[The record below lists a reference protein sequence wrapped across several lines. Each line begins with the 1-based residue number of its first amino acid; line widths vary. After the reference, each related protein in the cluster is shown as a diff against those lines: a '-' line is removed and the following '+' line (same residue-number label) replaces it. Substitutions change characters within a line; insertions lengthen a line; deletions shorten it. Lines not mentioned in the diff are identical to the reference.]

1 MIPTGPTCPK
11 CVNVHRLFYPAA
23 ALYTLSHTCAIL
35 PRLRG
40 FLCVHPKGGCS
51 DVHLALCTGAHMGPV
66 LRGSPVGPV
75 PRCLCIPAMSPGLPQ
90 VYLLSPSAQ
99 IFGLQGTRCLVV
111 FSPALSPERSS
122 GQHSRLQILRL
133 LPAPGRIH
141 PWAQLG
147 QSPPPASS
155 QACPFHR
162 QYW

>member
-1 MIPTGPTCPK
+1 MIPKGPTCPK

-35 PRLRG
+35 PRLHG

-111 FSPALSPERSS
+111 FSPALSPRTIF
-122 GQHSRLQILRL
+122 R
-133 LPAPGRIH
+133 PA
-141 PWAQLG
+141 L
-147 QSPPPASS
+147 PPPNPATPPRPRTHPPLGPARPVTSAS
-155 QACPFHR
+155 
-162 QYW
+162 